1 MGGIKV
7 DSKFWSLARLQRAVA
22 DNCKTD
28 DDLIRL
34 ECLQR
39 VTTEARYVATLQ
51 RKMRF
56 LVHRYE
62 ISRRANLVG
71 RGSVAEIKT
80 GGRRDIIIMLMFK
93 YDTGL

>member
-39 VTTEARYVATLQ
+39 ETIEARYIATLQ
-51 RKMRF
+51 KS
-56 LVHRYE
+56 E
-62 ISRRANLVG
+62 ISRSEV
-71 RGSVAEIKT
+71 
-80 GGRRDIIIMLMFK
+80 RDI
-93 YDTGL
+93 